1 MWNFSKKI
9 GYKHLLS
16 PAVLR
21 FCFDSYKDK
30 QCECFEVLPH
40 SDWFRGERMIP
51 GYIWIVLTE
60 LKKWYSYSPDIFKPN
75 IIHISIWM
83 NFQTIIY
90 SFLYLH
96 NLSNQNIIHIRL
108 KFENWIAQISPKIK
122 FCFVIK
128 FSLYLESGSN
138 DNCWCP
144 QISKFFTKVKNQR
157 FALFTFLVYFLSC
170 YVYLYSFCY

>member
-1 MWNFSKKI
+1 MFWGFTASSLIQNDS
-9 GYKHLLS
+9 
-16 PAVLR
+16 VL
-21 FCFDSYKDK
+21 
-30 QCECFEVLPH
+30 
-40 SDWFRGERMIP
+40 
-51 GYIWIVLTE
+51 GYIWIVVTE
-60 LKKWYSYSPDIFKPN
+60 LNKWYSYSPDIFKPN

-83 NFQTIIY
+83 NFQTRIY
-90 SFLYLH
+90 LFLYLH
-96 NLSNQNIIHIRL
+96 NLSNQNNIHIRL

-157 FALFTFLVYFLSC
+157 FALFTWSSFSFLFETAFEMRIVQCPLWMCSGHESAKMFG
-170 YVYLYSFCY
+170 FHPKH

>member
-1 MWNFSKKI
+1 MWMFWGFTASRLIQRWANDSGIYLNSFDWTEKKI
-9 GYKHLLS
+9 FVFGTY
-16 PAVLR
+16 
-21 FCFDSYKDK
+21 
-30 QCECFEVLPH
+30 
-40 SDWFRGERMIP
+40 
-51 GYIWIVLTE
+51 
-60 LKKWYSYSPDIFKPN
+60 IFKPN

-96 NLSNQNIIHIRL
+96 NLSNQNTIHIRL
-108 KFENWIAQISPKIK
+108 KFENLIAQISPKIK

-157 FALFTFLVYFLSC
+157 FALFTLLVQFLSC
-170 YVYLYSFCY
+170 CVYLYSFCYYLY